1 MEKLE
6 DGAVVLDSDEEAV
19 SGGGTYWRGVERGG
33 GADGVDGAQ
42 LAVTQQLMTCVEDGG
57 ER

>member
-1 MEKLE
+1 VEKLE
-6 DGAVVLDSDEEAV
+6 DGAVVLISDEEGV
-19 SGGGTYWRGVERGG
+19 SSGGAYRRGIERGG

-42 LAVTQQLMTCVEDGG
+42 LAVTQWLMTFVEDGG